1 MKENKYCILKK
12 VMPIPN
18 KITMLIYSL
27 GLIHRSLGVL
37 YINNTYVTI
46 KNIPTREVADHKIN
60 NRALH
65 KAGKRKDAVPFTLD
79 RSETI
84 AFS

>member
-1 MKENKYCILKK
+1 M
-12 VMPIPN
+12 
-18 KITMLIYSL
+18 

-60 NRALH
+60 TVEKISAIRIHAKKFFFDVANINNRALH